1 MLVEITYELY
11 NKIKHLDGVEKINL
25 EHEYILNQ
33 ANFVLDCLGVTD
45 EDARNEILDAV
56 LETFEDD
63 VDMLNRIKRFIKDN
77 FEEIL

>member
-11 NKIKHLDGVEKINL
+11 NKIKYLDGVEKINL

-45 EDARNEILDAV
+45 EDTRDEILDAV

-63 VDMLNRIKRFIKDN
+63 VDMLNKIRRFVKDN